1 LRSAAGSSSSIE
13 LSRPAQQWS
22 INQSI
27 KSSSRLVSPSH
38 VKKKKADSH
47 IMTYLLPLTCSR
59 LSRGREEEETVGLHG
74 HACMHACVRARLLLS
89 CMAYTSTKERW
100 IQTLFAREGRT
111 GQPCD
116 GPSERCGNPVQTQGR
131 IEMGE
136 GNLVGSSGSF
146 GDDGRLE
153 L

>member
-1 LRSAAGSSSSIE
+1 MR
-13 LSRPAQQWS
+13 
-22 INQSI
+22 
-27 KSSSRLVSPSH
+27 
-38 VKKKKADSH
+38 
-47 IMTYLLPLTCSR
+47 
-59 LSRGREEEETVGLHG
+59 
-74 HACMHACVRARLLLS
+74 ACMHAYARALVVELHGN
-89 CMAYTSTKERW
+89 TSTKERW

-136 GNLVGSSGSF
+136 GNLVGSFGSF